1 MKSIQKN
8 LYQKKLL
15 GSGAFGEVWL
25 VPHRDLVCDFA
36 MKIIKKRKN
45 KLNEEKEILKEI
57 EILKKLDQKF

>member
-36 MKIIKKRKN
+36 MKIIKKEKINQTKRK
-45 KLNEEKEILKEI
+45 KY
-57 EILKKLDQKF
+57 